1 MVSNLIKQILLNG
14 DFARV
19 YHNKKCPT
27 LLRIAKAGKDP
38 KIVHLCVFVDNN
50 KNKVNFQ
57 RDKVVP
63 QNKNMSIQWCTS
75 HLPYCGFRIR
85 IIGLEPN

>member
-50 KNKVNFQ
+50 KNKVNF
-57 RDKVVP
+57 
-63 QNKNMSIQWCTS
+63 
-75 HLPYCGFRIR
+75 
-85 IIGLEPN
+85 